1 MKLNKNIGEKKMND
15 LWSKLK
21 EVEKVYWIVGFFLIV
36 LVANFFGY
44 GGG

>member
-21 EVEKVYWIVGFFLIV
+21 EVENVYWIVGFFLIV